1 MITKIWGLINNFFL
15 NSKMRVCWT
24 HCPYTY
30 SEFPQVSRAYHSCMY
45 VHCTTYIVQQKPD
58 NNTTET
64 IYCLHS
70 NKTAV
75 TWSVIKVGETL
86 SYSYNNAVTVI
97 CDHSTKTIFT
107 HLQYLQVNCQSL
119 CYQDWSTL
127 VVTVFLFS
135 RQSYEIQPHDSR
147 KT

>member
-1 MITKIWGLINNFFL
+1 
-15 NSKMRVCWT
+15 MRVCWT
-24 HCPYTY
+24 HCPYTVLRI
-30 SEFPQVSRAYHSCMY
+30 SASKPSLSQLY
-45 VHCTTYIVQQKPD
+45 VCTTYIVQQKPD

-107 HLQYLQVNCQSL
+107 HLQNLQVNCQSL

-147 KT
+147 IT

>member
-1 MITKIWGLINNFFL
+1 
-15 NSKMRVCWT
+15 MRVCWT
-24 HCPYTY
+24 HCPYTVLRI
-30 SEFPQVSRAYHSCMY
+30 SASKPSLSQLY
-45 VHCTTYIVQQKPD
+45 VCTTYIVQQKPD

-107 HLQYLQVNCQSL
+107 HLQNLQVNCQSL
-119 CYQDWSTL
+119 CYQIWSKL
-127 VVTVFLFS
+127 SVIWLIS
-135 RQSYEIQPHDSR
+135 LQSYEIQPHDSR
-147 KT
+147 IT